1 MFSIKSK
8 SKRHCR
14 RRRSTRHRRR
24 MHNRKGGGKLED
36 LHAQLKALDA
46 KAVKE
51 PATFG
56 GTFAYGMARKD
67 LLEKIAMY
75 DTPEVKASKAQTLA
89 AKTATASQES
99 DKWLAAVAKSDAAQG
114 LKEQAYLD
122 RFVHTPLGS
131 RLKRPG
137 ETPGAQYPK

>member
-1 MFSIKSK
+1 
-8 SKRHCR
+8 
-14 RRRSTRHRRR
+14 

-51 PATFG
+51 PTTFG
-56 GTFAYGMARKD
+56 RSQSYGLARQD

-75 DTPEVKASKAQTLA
+75 DTPEVKASKAQTLD
-89 AKTATASQES
+89 KQREQSKQDS
-99 DKWLAAVAKSDAAQG
+99 DKWLAAVAKSNAAQD

-122 RFVHTPLGS
+122 RFVHTPLGW
-131 RLKRPG
+131 RLRRPG